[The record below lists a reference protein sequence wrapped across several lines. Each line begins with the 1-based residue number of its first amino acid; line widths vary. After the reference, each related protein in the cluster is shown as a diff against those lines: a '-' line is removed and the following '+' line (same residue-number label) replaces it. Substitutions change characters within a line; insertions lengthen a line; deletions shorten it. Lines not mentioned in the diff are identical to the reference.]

1 MPLALSAP
9 SDLIGKPAPDFVL
22 RSLDRENIR
31 LSEQFGEVVILN
43 FWATWCG
50 PCRQEML
57 LLDEIYAR
65 YRRAGLVLLSINI
78 DEDTDR
84 AAEMARALRLSYP
97 VLLDVRKDVARA
109 YEIDTMPST
118 VLIDR
123 AGAVRYVSE
132 GFKPGYQ
139 ERYTEALREL
149 LNE

>member
-1 MPLALSAP
+1 
-9 SDLIGKPAPDFVL
+9 
-22 RSLDRENIR
+22 
-31 LSEQFGEVVILN
+31 
-43 FWATWCG
+43 
-50 PCRQEML
+50 
-57 LLDEIYAR
+57 
-65 YRRAGLVLLSINI
+65 VLLSINI